1 MFSKGFSKYSTMAS
15 VSICDNIDISLFT
28 KGIIIKKI
36 RENTKNI
43 ASIVIT
49 EETASPRRNFFM
61 WTFFNNS
68 HNGRPSIDRMMAI
81 AKYTNMSGKKNIN
94 NPTTR
99 TPAMGFMKA
108 FSLFNLQF
116 TIYN

>member
-61 WTFFNNS
+61 
-68 HNGRPSIDRMMAI
+68 
-81 AKYTNMSGKKNIN
+81 
-94 NPTTR
+94 
-99 TPAMGFMKA
+99 
-108 FSLFNLQF
+108 
-116 TIYN
+116 